1 LSRQRDDRA
10 EWGRKFAEQRLLWF
24 AFAFA
29 VGIAL
34 YTLLP
39 EEPDFYAVSALFGAS
54 GLFVLNAR
62 YRSRLTPAG
71 IVVFAVIAG
80 AFVADLRTTVV
91 DAPRLQVERTFT
103 IIGLVTNREDTQRG
117 PRLTIDVEDVA
128 DLPRNLP
135 KEQFPQRVR
144 ISVPDTTVSG
154 IGDAVTVRARLFP
167 PSGPVRPGGY
177 DFSFRA
183 YFERI
188 GATGFSYGVPRSA
201 DLGEPSLIMKAER
214 KLGDLRQEIAVR
226 INGLLG
232 AGDGS
237 ALAAALLV
245 GDRSGLSAESEDALR
260 QAGLAH
266 ILAISG
272 LHMALFAGGTYAVI
286 LIILSLSQT
295 AALHYPTHRIAA
307 AAALMAAI
315 CYLGLSGASVATQRS
330 FIMVFLVFLGIL
342 TGRRGLTL
350 RSVALAGL
358 ALLLLAPERLFHP
371 GFQMSFAAVI
381 CLVAAYDALRDGRGE
396 RLPKARSASPVLRG
410 MMFVLHW
417 TFGLFLTA
425 LIAGTATGLIGAY
438 HFGRIAPFG
447 LIGNMLG
454 MPVFSLIVMPMGVL
468 ALILMP
474 FGLAVLPLQ
483 VMAFGLDL
491 LLRIADWTAGL
502 GAHSGAV
509 PVPDAIT
516 TLLATATL
524 FGLLLLPGKL
534 KGLSAIPFVAAVIT
548 GTLSRPPDV
557 QIADKGRLIA
567 ARDDSGTLLIHAGR
581 AGFATDNWLQ
591 VEGLPEKAF
600 QAHRM
605 AEGQFACDGT
615 GCLYRAYPYRTQ
627 TIYQTLFGLFD
638 SGEQGTEA
646 IGSPPLLLAL
656 PKTAD
661 ALDLDCRF
669 ADVIV
674 TTLTVPDDCRAGL
687 VIDRRNRHALGA
699 ISIWLAPPEKS
710 AKPGHTEISQ
720 WRAAKTSPPRPWHK

>member
-1 LSRQRDDRA
+1 M
-10 EWGRKFAEQRLLWF
+10 
-24 AFAFA
+24 
-29 VGIAL
+29 
-34 YTLLP
+34 
-39 EEPDFYAVSALFGAS
+39 
-54 GLFVLNAR
+54 
-62 YRSRLTPAG
+62 
-71 IVVFAVIAG
+71 FAVIAG
-80 AFVADLRTTVV
+80 AFCADLRTTLV
-91 DAPRLQVERTFT
+91 DAPRLQEARTFT
-103 IIGLVTNREDTQRG
+103 VIGRVTDREDTQRG
-117 PRLTIDVEDVA
+117 PRLTIDVEEVA
-128 DLPRNLP
+128 GLPRNLA
-135 KEQFPQRVR
+135 KDAFPQRIR
-144 ISVPDTTVSG
+144 ISVPEATLARL
-154 IGDAVTVRARLFP
+154 GDAVSVRARLFP

-188 GATGFSYGVPRSA
+188 GATGFSYGVPRVA
-201 DLGEPSLIMKAER
+201 DLGDPSLLLKTKR
-214 KLGDLRQEIAVR
+214 RLDDLRKGIAGSIKEV
-226 INGLLG
+226 LG
-232 AGDGS
+232 AGDGA
-237 ALAAALLV
+237 ALTAALLV
-245 GDRSGLSAESEDALR
+245 GDRSGLSAESEEALR

-286 LIILSLSQT
+286 LIILSMSQT

-307 AAALMAAI
+307 VAALIAAI

-330 FIMVFLVFLGIL
+330 FIMVFLVFLGVL

-381 CLVAAYDALRDGRGE
+381 CLVAAYDALRDGREE
-396 RLPKARSASPVLRG
+396 RLPKARNLPAVLRG
-410 MMFVLHW
+410 VSFVLHW
-417 TFGLFLTA
+417 AFGLFLTA

-438 HFGRIAPFG
+438 HFGRIAPYG

-483 VMAFGLDL
+483 IMAFGLDL

-502 GAHSGAV
+502 GAHSGSV

-524 FGLLLLPGKL
+524 FVLLLLPGKL
-534 KGLSAIPFVAAVIT
+534 KGFSAIPFVAAVIA
-548 GTLSRPPDV
+548 GSLSRPPDV
-557 QIADKGRLIA
+557 QIADNGRLIA
-567 ARDDSGTLLIHAGR
+567 ARDSIGTLRFHAGR

-591 VEGLPEKAF
+591 VEGLPETVF
-600 QAHRM
+600 QDHRM
-605 AEGQFACDGT
+605 AEGQYACDGT
-615 GCLYRAYPYRTQ
+615 GCLYRAYPDGAQ

-638 SGEQGTEA
+638 AGEQDTEA
-646 IGSPPLLLAL
+646 IRSEPILLAL

-669 ADVIV
+669 ADVVV
-674 TTLTVPDDCRAGL
+674 TTLTVPEDCRAGL
-687 VIDRRNRHALGA
+687 VIDSRNRDALGA
-699 ISIWLAPPEKS
+699 ISIWLAPPETS
-710 AKPGHTEISQ
+710 EKPGQTQIAY